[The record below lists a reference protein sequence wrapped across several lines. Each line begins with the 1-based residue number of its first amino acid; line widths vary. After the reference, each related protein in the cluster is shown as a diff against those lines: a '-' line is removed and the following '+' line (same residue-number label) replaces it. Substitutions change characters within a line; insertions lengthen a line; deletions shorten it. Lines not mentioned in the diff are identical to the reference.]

1 LREFLPAWL
10 DMSEDPWVHS
20 VVRQGFRIQ
29 FSERFPPLLAKPV
42 YQSQYTDKIRRLALD
57 QVIIDYLSKGAISI
71 LDYPPGPGFYS
82 RVFLVP
88 KRSGK
93 WRMVIDLS
101 SLNLFTKVEA
111 FKMESVDSIRQSLKI
126 GEWAA
131 SIDLSDA
138 YLHVPIHVSSQKFL
152 RFAIGGKVY
161 QCLALPFGLS
171 AAPYVF
177 TRIMKTVAACCHRK
191 GLRYH
196 VYLDDSLC
204 PAVTASACHSQ
215 VQQIKTIM
223 ENLGFLINIKKSE
236 MIPAQQFTFLGVA
249 FDLRNGLVSPAAH
262 RLLTFQDLLR
272 SLIGQTTATP
282 RKLHRLL
289 GHMESFSRILP
300 GARAAK
306 RELQLRLNQLWDYL
320 HWDQPLSLEKW
331 FLPTIQPWRDQD
343 FLLQKSPLHQ
353 PHPTQSLYTDACETG
368 WGAHLETLHVSG
380 KWEPEMTG
388 RHINFL
394 EMEAV
399 NRAVSAFSSQMLNQV
414 TLLRTDNTTVAAYI
428 NKEGGGSLTG
438 PMPIISIDTSEGL
451 GITGSLDCPPH
462 TRGIECS
469 GRFSEQT
476 GKNSTHRVDYT
487 SGNTEQYLRDMG
499 QASNRSVCYTSES
512 QTSPVRLAST
522 RPSSM
527 ECRRARVRLD
537 GTGRIRLSPT
547 NSPVSGTRENPI
559 RVLLG
564 DSSRPELAGTA
575 LVSSTPIT
583 TDRSTGKAV
592 TETGSADATPV
603 QTNPSEAGSVQATRL
618 ETIQRSLKNRGF
630 SEQASLQLSS
640 VRRLST
646 EKIYQSHWRSW
657 VDWTNSRQ
665 VDPCNP
671 PVNQLT
677 EFLLYLH
684 KEKNLSQGTV
694 KSYRSAICTTIR
706 QSGGPDLASDPILRE
721 LVNSLKIIGPKPI
734 PRVPDWDVFIVL
746 EALKS
751 NPFEPPEK
759 CTLENWS
766 YKTAFLMALATA
778 KRRSELHAL
787 DYNSIRWAEDSVTLS
802 TLPDFVAKNQRPGE
816 TFPIIKVPSLSKTLT
831 KSDTHRR
838 VCPVRAL
845 RWYLHKSK
853 DLRTNQRRVFISF
866 SKVGKEIAQATLSRW
881 IVKAISISL
890 KENGNLPCNRAT
902 PRAHEVRAVATSLAL
917 LRSVSMENILRAAF
931 WRNESTFSRFYL
943 RDMTRSVDGRARLP
957 VVAAQQIL
965 Y

>member
-1 LREFLPAWL
+1 VAAAAALGRAGVNEGGPRAGLSSPVSGTGKASPGSKVHSDPDAQQMDRLLRQPDLCTGRVGGRLREFLPAWL

-262 RLLTFQDLLR
+262 RLVTFQDLLR

-428 NKEGGGSLTG
+428 NKEGGA
-438 PMPIISIDTSEGL
+438 
-451 GITGSLDCPPH
+451 H
-462 TRGIECS
+462 
-469 GRFSEQT
+469 
-476 GKNSTHRVDYT
+476 
-487 SGNTEQYLRDMG
+487 
-499 QASNRSVCYTSES
+499 S
-512 QTSPVRLAST
+512 QDL
-522 RPSSM
+522 
-527 ECRRARVRLD
+527 C
-537 GTGRIRLSPT
+537 RLSVSILRKVWELQGHLIALHIRGESNVLADSLSRRGKIVHT
-547 NSPVSGTRENPI
+547 EWTIHQGTLNSIFETW
-559 RVLLG
+559 
-564 DSSRPELAGTA
+564 
-575 LVSSTPIT
+575 
-583 TDRSTGKAV
+583 GKPLI
-592 TETGSADATPV
+592 DLF
-603 QTNPSEAGSVQATRL
+603 ATRL
-618 ETIQRSLKNRGF
+618 NHRLPLYVSPVQDPLAWSVDALALDWTGLDAYAFPPPILLSRVLEKIRSESCSVILLAPNWPAQPWFPLLLSLLIEVPVKLSLRRDLLMQPQSRLIHQKPEVYRLHAWKLSNVPSKIEVFRNKLP
-630 SEQASLQLSS
+630 SSSLQSDDYLLK
-640 VRRLST
+640 RY
-646 EKIYQSHWRSW
+646 I
-657 VDWTNSRQ
+657 SR
-665 VDPCNP
+665 
-671 PVNQLT
+671 
-677 EFLLYLH
+677 
-684 KEKNLSQGTV
+684 
-694 KSYRSAICTTIR
+694 I
-706 QSGGPDLASDPILRE
+706 GGAGW
-721 LVNSLKIIGPKPI
+721 IGQ
-734 PRVPDWDVFIVL
+734 
-746 EALKS
+746 
-751 NPFEPPEK
+751 
-759 CTLENWS
+759 
-766 YKTAFLMALATA
+766 TA
-778 KRRSELHAL
+778 
-787 DYNSIRWAEDSVTLS
+787 D
-802 TLPDFVAKNQRPGE
+802 
-816 TFPIIKVPSLSKTLT
+816 
-831 KSDTHRR
+831 
-838 VCPVRAL
+838 
-845 RWYLHKSK
+845 
-853 DLRTNQRRVFISF
+853 
-866 SKVGKEIAQATLSRW
+866 RW
-881 IVKAISISL
+881 I
-890 KENGNLPCNRAT
+890 
-902 PRAHEVRAVATSLAL
+902 
-917 LRSVSMENILRAAF
+917 
-931 WRNESTFSRFYL
+931 
-943 RDMTRSVDGRARLP
+943 P
-957 VVAAQQIL
+957 VIHL
-965 Y
+965 